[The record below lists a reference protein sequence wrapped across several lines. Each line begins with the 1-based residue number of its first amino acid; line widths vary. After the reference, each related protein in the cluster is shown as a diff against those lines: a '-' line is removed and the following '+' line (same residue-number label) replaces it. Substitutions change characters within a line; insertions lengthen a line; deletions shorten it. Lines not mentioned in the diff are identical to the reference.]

1 MGEVSWDQETAGA
14 IRPMPLVT
22 RKTNGGT
29 MESRAEIDRR
39 RAHFTDAFDREDLT
53 SLRELCTE
61 DVVMMPSNQ
70 PPIIGVDA
78 AIEWWTT
85 GFEAFRSALHVT
97 PREIHIANGWAFDWW
112 DWHVSVVPLR
122 GTVCD
127 VDRGSS
133 FWMWRRQQD
142 HVWRVAR
149 AMWKSNSEVPSVW
162 AGGVGYFPNDT
173 FPLM

>member
-1 MGEVSWDQETAGA
+1 
-14 IRPMPLVT
+14 
-22 RKTNGGT
+22 

-39 RAHFTDAFDREDLT
+39 RAHFTDAFNREDLT
-53 SLRELCTE
+53 SLRELCT
-61 DVVMMPSNQ
+61 DDIVMMPSNQ

-85 GFEAFRSALHVT
+85 GFECFRSALHVT
-97 PREIHIANGWAFDWW
+97 PREVHIANGWAFDWW
-112 DWHVSVVPLR
+112 DWHVSIVPLR
-122 GTVCD
+122 STVCD

-133 FWMWRRQQD
+133 FWMWRRQHD

-149 AMWKSNSEVPSVW
+149 AMWKSNSEAPSVW

>member
-1 MGEVSWDQETAGA
+1 MRS
-14 IRPMPLVT
+14 VT
-22 RKTNGGT
+22 QNTNGGT

-39 RAHFTDAFDREDLT
+39 RAHFTDAFNREDLA

-61 DVVMMPSNQ
+61 DIVMMPSNQ
-70 PPIIGVDA
+70 PPIIGIDA
-78 AIEWWTT
+78 AVEWWTT

-97 PREIHIANGWAFDWW
+97 PREVHIANGWAFDWW
-112 DWHVSVVPLR
+112 DWHVSIVPLR
-122 GTVCD
+122 GAVCD

-133 FWMWRRQQD
+133 FWMWRRQHD
-142 HVWRVAR
+142 RVWRVAR
-149 AMWKSNSEVPSVW
+149 AMWKSNNEAPSVW